1 MWSVRFSNY
10 NQIALVLNIVSFT
23 VFTLTASVNSSWKS
37 MGKVIYVLPARRRL
51 LCSACNKGNRR
62 RLHAG
67 KYMFG
72 KSSFLRQWSLFLT
85 STDDR
90 IQQFSSMSVAF
101 PGQSIDEFSLVYS
114 CFEPLSEKELAT
126 MPKGIVGSFEFT
138 FLQRNLKEWQER
150 PWTYVCES

>member
-1 MWSVRFSNY
+1 MHLGEDKALSNKMWVHMMIIRKNEKSSKSYVNLTYFIRNGNMIRHFFYDKTWSVRFSNY

-37 MGKVIYVLPARRRL
+37 MGKVIYVLPACRRL

-72 KSSFLRQWSLFLT
+72 KSSFLLT

-90 IQQFSSMSVAF
+90 IQKFSSMSRAF
-101 PGQSIDEFSLVYS
+101 PGQSSVNSL
-114 CFEPLSEKELAT
+114 
-126 MPKGIVGSFEFT
+126 
-138 FLQRNLKEWQER
+138 
-150 PWTYVCES
+150 